1 MFYEAGG
8 AEELQFRAPIHAGAS
23 CFIRV
28 EGLKL
33 QFRAPIHAGA
43 SCFIRVEG
51 LKNCRGSGLRV
62 VCLSFGL

>member
-28 EGLKL
+28 EGLKNFSLGL
-33 QFRAPIHAGA
+33 QFMR
-43 SCFIRVEG
+43 E
-51 LKNCRGSGLRV
+51 LRV
-62 VCLSFGL
+62 L

>member
-1 MFYEAGG
+1 MFYEGG
-8 AEELQFRAPIHAGAS
+8 RAEE
-23 CFIRV
+23 
-28 EGLKL
+28 L